1 MRSESLSF
9 LRTLLD
15 TPSPTG
21 FEGEGQKLWS
31 NYAGQWADQRWN
43 DAYGN
48 CFAAIG
54 DEDAA
59 CTVAVCG
66 HADEIGLMV
75 NHITDDGFLYCVQI
89 GGIDPATVVG
99 NRVGFQS
106 TVEGVD
112 ETVLGL
118 SLIHI

>member
-1 MRSESLSF
+1 MGRP
-9 LRTLLD
+9 TLERRVWEL
-15 TPSPTG
+15 
-21 FEGEGQKLWS
+21 
-31 NYAGQWADQRWN
+31 
-43 DAYGN
+43 
-48 CFAAIG
+48 FAAIG

-106 TVEGVD
+106 TVDGVD
-112 ETVLGL
+112 ETVLGFVGDDRGA
-118 SLIHI
+118 SAGQGRRCQGAQVA